1 MRGIIASQLEGRLA
15 TNARLGIKRERGEA
29 IQLLKNP
36 EIGVGAFDGIKAA
49 EVLVVLIE
57 AADDEFSVV
66 VGGRD

>member
-1 MRGIIASQLEGRLA
+1 MRGIIASQLEGRLT
-15 TNARLGIKRERGEA
+15 TNAGLGIKRERGEA